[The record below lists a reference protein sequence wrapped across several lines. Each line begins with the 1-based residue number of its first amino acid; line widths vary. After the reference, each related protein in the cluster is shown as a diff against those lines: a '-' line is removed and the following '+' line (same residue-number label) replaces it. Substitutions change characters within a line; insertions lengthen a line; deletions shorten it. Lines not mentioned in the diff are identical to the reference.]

1 MTRALLLLFAVALP
15 AFSDG
20 GQVILHKRTQ
30 ALTLT
35 VFASPA
41 PPRAGTVDFSVLVQ
55 STITQDPVLDAQV
68 WLRFSKS
75 GSPTQRVQ
83 ATRAQA
89 GNKLLYAAAVPV
101 DKPGDWEIG
110 VETRVPGQSSPVA
123 VSGSF
128 AVAPDRPELSK
139 NAGYIALP
147 FLALMILALHQW
159 LKLRLERRYDAP
171 ARPNPVLG
179 GRQDALTGRRP

>member
-1 MTRALLLLFAVALP
+1 MKRVLLLLCAVAVP

-30 ALTLT
+30 ALTVT

-41 PPRAGTVDFSVLVQ
+41 PPRAGIVDVSVLVQ
-55 STITQDPVLDAQV
+55 STATLDPVLDAQV

-89 GNKLLYAAAVPV
+89 GNKFLYAAAVPL
-101 DKPGDWEIG
+101 DKPGDWEISIEARG
-110 VETRVPGQSSPVA
+110 PGQPSPVA
-123 VSGSF
+123 VSGSL
-128 AVAPDRPELSK
+128 AVASEQPRFGTY
-139 NAGYIALP
+139 AGYLVLP
-147 FLALMILALHQW
+147 FLALLVLALHQW
-159 LKLRLERRYDAP
+159 LKLRLDRRYGAP
-171 ARPNPVLG
+171 ARPNPVQG